1 MAITFAA
8 PSTRALSIANCPTGP
23 APQTA
28 TTSPSVI
35 SHISAPM

>member
-1 MAITFAA
+1 MAMTFAA
-8 PSTRALSIANCPTGP
+8 PSTRALSMANWPTGP

-28 TTSPSVI
+28 TTSLGWM

>member
-1 MAITFAA
+1 MAITLAA
-8 PSTRALSIANCPTGP
+8 PSTRALSIANWPTGP

-28 TTSPSVI
+28 TTSPSWM